1 MPGKATTDKKT
12 LLVVLEQHFVRSGA
26 DVYTDVQCDEA
37 FWDRYLE
44 VFDHLIVCGR
54 MREATPE
61 DDLAHMLHSSREG
74 VEFFGMPDFMGAAG
88 PVKNYPGIKRALT
101 ECLERADAAIF
112 RMPSPI
118 SMVAYPIIKKSGIP
132 WAGEM
137 MMNPRTAYSKES
149 MRHPLQPVIQGFITR
164 QTKQAC
170 LDANGV
176 SYVTSHV
183 LQDEYPCKTTLG
195 RGGFTASYSTINL
208 GDECFS
214 MASWGDRRPDT
225 VTLSHTGKMS
235 DDRKGH
241 AIFIEAVAKLR
252 ERGIDAR
259 GILIGDGP
267 RRGDFEALASSLG
280 VADHCDFVGW
290 KSGFGEVQDELSR
303 AHFFVMPTKSE
314 GLPRAV
320 IEAMA
325 TGLIC
330 LGNDVDG
337 MPELLPEECLT
348 YKNMADEYADGVVA
362 LLDNWDHALE
372 IRRELFEK
380 AHEYRSDVL
389 SKRRADFY
397 MDLRRE
403 CL

>member
-1 MPGKATTDKKT
+1 MTSNSAAQEKT
-12 LLVVLEQHFVRSGA
+12 LLVVLEQHFVRGGS
-26 DVYTDVQCDEA
+26 DVYTDVQCNEA
-37 FWDRYLE
+37 FWDRYLD
-44 VFDHLIVCGR
+44 VFDRLIVCGR
-54 MREATPE
+54 MREAVAG
-61 DDLAHMLHSSREG
+61 DDLGHMLHSSREG
-74 VEFFGMPDFMGAAG
+74 VEFVGMPDFMGAAG
-88 PVKNYPGIKRALT
+88 PIKNYPGIKRALT
-101 ECLERADAAIF
+101 ECLSRADAAIF

-137 MMNPRTAYSKES
+137 MMNPRTAYGKES
-149 MRHPLQPVIQGFITR
+149 MSHPLQPVIQGFITR

-176 SYVTSHV
+176 SYVTAHV
-183 LQDEYPCKTTLG
+183 LQDEYPCKATLG

-208 GDECFS
+208 SDDSFAMAPWDDE
-214 MASWGDRRPDT
+214 RPET
-225 VTLSHTGKMS
+225 VYLAHTGKMS

-241 AIFIEAVAKLR
+241 AVFIEAVAKLR
-252 ERGIDAR
+252 EKGIDAH

-267 RRGDFEALASSLG
+267 RRADFEALAASLG
-280 VADHCDFVGW
+280 VADCCEFAGW
-290 KSGFGEVQDELSR
+290 KSGFREVQDELRR
-303 AHFFVMPTKSE
+303 AQFFVMPTKSE

-337 MPELLPEECLT
+337 MPELLPDECLT
-348 YKNMADEYADGVVA
+348 HENTADAYADRVLG
-362 LLDNWDHALE
+362 LLGDWDHGLE
-372 IRRELFEK
+372 IRRELFER
-380 AHEYRSDVL
+380 AHDYRNEVL
-389 SKRRADFY
+389 SKHRSDFY
-397 MDLRRE
+397 ISLREE